1 MKTLALMVL
10 LALASPLAAEID
22 KNNLPPPPVTA
33 EQRAALLT
41 EFKAE
46 EAPKQ
51 RAELRVELE
60 KEYRTKLEAR
70 LAEERKQYEAS
81 LNNLWMSN
89 AVVWGVLLL
98 FIIWQALGAK
108 KQAAELAKLTA
119 ARESK
124 GQG

>member
-1 MKTLALMVL
+1 MKTFAIVL
-10 LALASPLAAEID
+10 LLVLAAPVFAEVD
-22 KNNLPPPPVTA
+22 RNNLPPPPVTA

-51 RAELRVELE
+51 RAELKAELE
-60 KEYRTKLEAR
+60 KEYRAKLETR
-70 LAEERKQYEAS
+70 LAEERKQYEGS

-89 AVVWGVLLL
+89 SVVWGVLLL

-108 KQAAELAKLTA
+108 KQASELAKLKA

-124 GQG
+124 AS

>member
-1 MKTLALMVL
+1 MRNFAIVLL
-10 LALASPLAAEID
+10 LALATPLAAEID

-33 EQRAALLT
+33 EQRDVLLK

-51 RAELRVELE
+51 RAELKAELE
-60 KEYRTKLEAR
+60 KEYRVKLEAR
-70 LAEERKQYEAS
+70 LTEERKQYEGS
-81 LNNLWMSN
+81 INNLWMSN

-108 KQAAELAKLTA
+108 KQASELAKLKA
-119 ARESK
+119 SRESK
-124 GQG
+124 AS